1 MSKPLHWDKPLRGAI
16 VLKDGRELST
26 LRDLAEFVASLPRT
40 SKDGP
45 LEYLL
50 ELLLSAA
57 DTGKP
62 KDIAAAASQ
71 MEIVLRV
78 RALID

>member
-1 MSKPLHWDKPLRGAI
+1 MPLHWDKPLQGAI

-26 LRDLAEFVASLPRT
+26 LRDLAEFVASFPRA
-40 SKDGP
+40 SKHDP

-50 ELLLSAA
+50 ELLVTAA
-57 DTGKP
+57 QTGKP

-71 MEIVLRV
+71 MEIVLRI